1 MATVQGMPSHLDRLC
16 FELRANALRLRRG
29 LADWLHERRGDAPPS
44 LPDDLPVD
52 APQDRFAFVLAENES
67 PLWTQRSAEEWPL
80 TAGKVHNLR
89 LAAARLDGLVVR
101 AGQVFSFWHA
111 VGRATRRRG
120 FVAGRELREG
130 CLVARTG
137 GGLCQLSNALYATAL
152 DAGAGIVERHGHSQI
167 VPGSAAERGRDATVF
182 WNYLDLRFRLPV
194 PFEIEARLDAQRL
207 VVRLRGLSPLRRSRA
222 MLPLPPLQ
230 SLRGGPCHGE
240 PHDCLACVQ
249 QRCVERIEPVAGVGR
264 TATLQLE
271 APSVLER
278 CFGAGRDADAQA
290 RDWAAAL
297 GPQVDALVVP
307 IDHAAALQRCG
318 ALGGRRVTV
327 VVKRLPLA
335 LQRGR
340 GQPITPRAAA
350 EQAALH
356 GAQRLVTACP
366 ELAAKLRRHFSA
378 PVELQPEAAAILA
391 AQR

>member
-1 MATVQGMPSHLDRLC
+1 MPTHLDRLC
-16 FELRANALRLRRG
+16 FELRADALRLRRG
-29 LADWLHERRGDAPPS
+29 AADWLAARRGDAPPR
-44 LPDDLPVD
+44 LPDELAVD

-67 PLWTQRSAEEWPL
+67 PLWTQRSADEWPL

-137 GGLCQLSNALYATAL
+137 GGMCQLSNALYAAAL
-152 DAGAGIVERHGHSQI
+152 DAGAAIVERHAHSQL
-167 VPGSAAERGRDATVF
+167 VPGSAAEQGRDATVF

-207 VVRLRGLSPLRRSRA
+207 VVRLRGLSPLHRSRA
-222 MLPLPPLQ
+222 MLPLLPW
-230 SLRGGPCHGE
+230 RGGPCHGE

-249 QRCVERIEPVAGVGR
+249 RRCVERIEPVAGAGR
-264 TATLQLE
+264 TATLANE
-271 APSVLER
+271 APSALER
-278 CFGAGRDADAQA
+278 WFGAGRDADAQA

-307 IDHAAALQRCG
+307 IEYLAALQRCG

-327 VVKRLPLA
+327 VVTRLPLA

-340 GQPITPRAAA
+340 GEPIAPRAAA

-356 GAQRLVTACP
+356 GAQRLVAACP

-378 PVELQPEAAAILA
+378 PVDLQPDGAAILA
-391 AQR
+391 PQR

>member
-1 MATVQGMPSHLDRLC
+1 MSTHLDRLS
-16 FELRANALRLRRG
+16 FELRANGLRLRRG
-29 LADWLHERRGDAPPS
+29 VADWLDGRRSEAPPR
-44 LPDDLPVD
+44 LPNVLRVD

-67 PLWTQRSAEEWPL
+67 PLWTHRSAEEWPL

-89 LAAARLDGLVVR
+89 LAATRLDGLMLR

-130 CLVARTG
+130 CMVARTG
-137 GGLCQLSNALYATAL
+137 GGLCQLSNALYAAAL
-152 DAGAGIVERHGHSQI
+152 DAGAGIVERHAHSQS
-167 VPGSAAERGRDATVF
+167 VPGSAAEQGRDATVF

-207 VVRLRGLSPLRRSRA
+207 VVRLRGLSPLHRSRA
-222 MLPLPPLQ
+222 MLPLMP
-230 SLRGGPCHGE
+230 LRGGPCHGD

-264 TATLQLE
+264 TATLAAH
-271 APSVLER
+271 APSRLER
-278 CFGAGRDADAQA
+278 WIGPGGDADARA
-290 RDWAAAL
+290 RDWAASL

-307 IDHAAALQRCG
+307 IDQLAALQRCG
-318 ALGGRRVTV
+318 ALGGRHVTV
-327 VVKRLPLA
+327 VVTRLPLA
-335 LQRGR
+335 LQRRR
-340 GQPITPRAAA
+340 GEPIAPRAAA

-356 GAQRLVTACP
+356 GAQRLLAACP

-378 PVELQPEAAAILA
+378 PVDLPPEGAAILA

>member
-1 MATVQGMPSHLDRLC
+1 MPSHLDRLC

-29 LADWLHERRGDAPPS
+29 ASDWLGARRGEALPR
-44 LPDDLPVD
+44 LPDVLPVD
-52 APQDRFAFVLAENES
+52 APQDRFAFVLAENET
-67 PLWTQRSAEEWPL
+67 PLWTHRSAEEWPL

-111 VGRATRRRG
+111 VGRATARRG

-130 CLVARTG
+130 CMVARTG
-137 GGLCQLSNALYATAL
+137 GGLCQLSNALYAAAL
-152 DAGAGIVERHGHSQI
+152 DAGAGIVERHGHSQV
-167 VPGSAAERGRDATVF
+167 VPGSAAELGRDATVF

-207 VVRLRGLSPLRRSRA
+207 VLRLRGLSPLHRSRA
-222 MLPLPPLQ
+222 MLPMLPLQ

-249 QRCVERIEPVAGVGR
+249 RRCVERIEPVAGVGR
-264 TATLQLE
+264 TATPAVH
-271 APSVLER
+271 APSLLDR
-278 CFGAGRDADAQA
+278 WIGKSGDADERA
-290 RDWAAAL
+290 RDWAASL

-307 IDHAAALQRCG
+307 IDHLAALRRCG
-318 ALGGRRVTV
+318 ALGGRRITV
-327 VVKRLPLA
+327 VVTRLPLA

-340 GQPITPRAAA
+340 GDPIAPRAAA

-378 PVELQPEAAAILA
+378 PVDLQPEGAAILP

>member
-1 MATVQGMPSHLDRLC
+1 MPTHLDRLS
-16 FELRANALRLRRG
+16 FELRAHALRLRRG
-29 LADWLHERRGDAPPS
+29 VADWFHDHRGDAPPR
-44 LPDDLPVD
+44 LPDVLPVD
-52 APQDRFAFVLAENES
+52 AAQDRFAFVLAENET
-67 PLWTQRSAEEWPL
+67 PLWTQRSADEWPL

-89 LAAARLDGLVVR
+89 VAVARLDGLVLR

-137 GGLCQLSNALYATAL
+137 GGLCQLSNALYAAAL
-152 DAGAGIVERHGHSQI
+152 DADAGIVERHGHSQV
-167 VPGSAAERGRDATVF
+167 VPGSAAEPGRDATVF

-207 VVRLRGLSPLRRSRA
+207 VVRLRGLSPLHRSRA
-222 MLPLPPLQ
+222 MLPLQ
-230 SLRGGPCHGE
+230 SLRGGPCHGD

-249 QRCVERIEPVAGVGR
+249 RRCVERIEPVAGMGH
-264 TATLQLE
+264 TATL
-271 APSVLER
+271 AAHVPSRLER
-278 CFGAGRDADAQA
+278 WISEGVDADVRA
-290 RDWAAAL
+290 RQWAAAL

-307 IDHAAALQRCG
+307 IDHLAALQRCG

-327 VVKRLPLA
+327 VVTRLPLA

-340 GQPITPRAAA
+340 GDPIAPRAAA

-366 ELAAKLRRHFSA
+366 ELAARLRRHFSA
-378 PVELQPEAAAILA
+378 PVDLQPEAAAILA
-391 AQR
+391 PQR

>member
-1 MATVQGMPSHLDRLC
+1 MPTHLDRLS
-16 FELRANALRLRRG
+16 FELRAHALRLRRG
-29 LADWLHERRGDAPPS
+29 ATDWLAARRGESPPR
-44 LPDDLPVD
+44 LPDELAVD
-52 APQDRFAFVLAENES
+52 APQDRFAFVLAENET
-67 PLWTQRSAEEWPL
+67 PLWTHRSAEEWLL

-111 VGRATRRRG
+111 LGRATRRRG

-130 CLVARTG
+130 CMVARTG
-137 GGLCQLSNALYATAL
+137 GGLCQLSNALYAAAL
-152 DAGAGIVERHGHSQI
+152 DAGAGIVERHAHSQL
-167 VPGSAAERGRDATVF
+167 VPGSAAEQGRDATVF

-207 VVRLRGLSPLRRSRA
+207 VVRLRGLSPLHRSRA
-222 MLPLPPLQ
+222 MLPVLPLQ

-249 QRCVERIEPVAGVGR
+249 RRCVERIEPVAGAGGS
-264 TATLQLE
+264 ATLQAH
-271 APSVLER
+271 APTRLER
-278 CFGAGRDADAQA
+278 WFGVGRDADALA
-290 RDWAAAL
+290 RDWAAGL

-307 IDHAAALQRCG
+307 IDQAATLQRCG
-318 ALGGRRVTV
+318 ALGGRRVTIV
-327 VVKRLPLA
+327 VTRLPLA

-340 GQPITPRAAA
+340 GEPTAPRAAA

-356 GAQRLVTACP
+356 GAQRLRTACP

-378 PVELQPEAAAILA
+378 PVDLLPEGAAILV